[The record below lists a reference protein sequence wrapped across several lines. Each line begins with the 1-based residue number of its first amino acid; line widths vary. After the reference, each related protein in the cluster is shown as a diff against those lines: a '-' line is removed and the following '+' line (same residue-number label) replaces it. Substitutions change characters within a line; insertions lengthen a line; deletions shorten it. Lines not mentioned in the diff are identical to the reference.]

1 MSDRVKSAEL
11 EFKGVRCA
19 VSSLSPA
26 GITELKR
33 GSDWKEE
40 CAENIWRLAPGAN
53 GAHEI
58 GI

>member
-1 MSDRVKSAEL
+1 VRSMSDRVKSAEL

-33 GSDWKEE
+33 GSD
-40 CAENIWRLAPGAN
+40 
-53 GAHEI
+53 
-58 GI
+58 